1 MAEGKP
7 PVTSK
12 RISKNTVPG
21 IPDAGQEQ
29 EGQMVN
35 PKKLPADI
43 RAFRNPIVSPET
55 IVSKVPST
63 SFGDLVRM
71 LGESIADA
79 QMSLDKASAEMMTE
93 LAETK
98 VNVVRNI
105 TETVDEKGNI
115 TYKNS
120 PPQSISLLELGMLP
134 SFYQFSQATVE
145 VALDLTVVENESS
158 TEKGKKTL
166 FANTSTIQME
176 RKLNKDLKITS
187 KLTATL
193 VPVPPPIRI
202 EPSRTTET
210 KE

>member
-1 MAEGKP
+1 
-7 PVTSK
+7 
-12 RISKNTVPG
+12 
-21 IPDAGQEQ
+21 
-29 EGQMVN
+29 MVN
-35 PKKLPADI
+35 PKKLPTDI
-43 RAFRNPIVSPET
+43 RAFRNPIVSPDT

-93 LAETK
+93 LAETR

-166 FANTSTIQME
+166 FANTSAIQME